1 MKLLDQV
8 RHVIRKK
15 HYSIRTEQAY
25 TNWIKKFILFN
36 GKRHPKD
43 MGEREISQYISYL
56 AVKRNVVASTQNQ
69 ALNAVVFLY
78 KQVLN
83 RDLGDSSGIS
93 KRSMGVKSPLDMVEQ
108 GEFREN

>member
-36 GKRHPKD
+36 GKRHPR
-43 MGEREISQYISYL
+43 MWER
-56 AVKRNVVASTQNQ
+56 VKFHSEK
-69 ALNAVVFLY
+69 L
-78 KQVLN
+78 
-83 RDLGDSSGIS
+83 S
-93 KRSMGVKSPLDMVEQ
+93 KLEL
-108 GEFREN
+108 

>member
-36 GKRHPKD
+36 NKRHPKD
-43 MGEREISQYISYL
+43 MGEKEISQYISYL
-56 AVKRNVVASTQNQ
+56 AVKKNVAASTQNQ

-78 KQVLN
+78 KQVQRDAHENMRFISCWCVLCDYFFFLN
-83 RDLGDSSGIS
+83 LRSG
-93 KRSMGVKSPLDMVEQ
+93 
-108 GEFREN
+108 